1 LECPNAIAQA
11 SRGHRPWAKEIRPN
25 QTLFGVSGEV
35 RSKDNLTE
43 PALLEMSGNHV
54 DQEPA
59 SSLSLR
65 LLQKMS
71 AAAISNGEAFLPC

>member
-1 LECPNAIAQA
+1 MPERDRT
-11 SRGHRPWAKEIRPN
+11 SEPWSSTVAEEIRPN

-43 PALLEMSGNHV
+43 PALLETSGNRV
-54 DQEPA
+54 EQELA

-71 AAAISNGEAFLPC
+71 AAAISNGEAFLSC